1 MKNSW
6 WFSLLRCPRCG
17 GALKAGPSLA
27 QCAACG
33 PYPVLGGVP
42 VLVTDPSGYCATFHD
57 SILAALAEHGLAERE
72 TVAVVQAF
80 ADGRTASAERFGDDW
95 TAHEAKRAAAPQLVE
110 GVASRS
116 LQKLFHV
123 ALEDGPGNWLEQ
135 RMGSVEVALEVGCGA
150 GMRSAS
156 LVGHSKRLLIGDFSL
171 RAVLQA
177 RAHASQNDGAVAGVV
192 LDAQA
197 LPLRRGCVDL
207 LVAEHLVDLLD
218 EPLQFLQG
226 ARAVLRKRGRLLLA
240 TPEPSL
246 GFGEDDALVQLAS
259 RAKFRVKER
268 SDGLPW
274 LRVNSSR
281 FIECYL
287 VQALALVPS

>member
-1 MKNSW
+1 MKNAW

-42 VLVTDPSGYCATFHD
+42 ILVADPSGYCAAFHD
-57 SILAALAEHGLAERE
+57 SILAALAEHGLADRE

-80 ADGRTASAERFGDDW
+80 ADGRTDAAERFSDDW
-95 TAHEAKRAAAPQLVE
+95 TAHEAQRAPAPSLVE
-110 GVASRS
+110 GVASPA
-116 LQKLFHV
+116 LKKLFEV
-123 ALEDGPGNWLEQ
+123 AVQDGPARWLEQ
-135 RMGSVEVALEVGCGA
+135 RMKTVDVALEVGCGA

-156 LVGHSKRLLIGDFSL
+156 LRGHSKRLLIGDFSL
-171 RAVLQA
+171 RAVLRA
-177 RAHASQNDGAVAGVV
+177 RAHATQHDGAVAGVV

-197 LPLRRGCVDL
+197 LPVRRGSVDL

-218 EPLQFLQG
+218 EPLHFLES
-226 ARAVLRKRGRLLLA
+226 ARAVVRKQGRVLLA

-246 GFGEDDALVQLAS
+246 GFGESDALVQLAR
-259 RAKFRVKER
+259 RARFRVKEQC
-268 SDGLPW
+268 DGLPW